1 MHGSAVNFLHF
12 YKPPQTLPP
21 PYPTNRPP
29 YLMNKPPYLTNSTPD
44 LASQRANAPLHFVN
58 HVSGSSPDLVSS
70 RSMLNHHLYLSSLS
84 NRNYLSNAHVAYEN
98 LNRFS
103 KQFEI
108 ENRFP
113 NKNSS
118 ITEHIQKIYDDR
130 GNVIYCMP
138 RDIEEIVE
146 NQIKN
151 VKISSSNIYNGV
163 RVEGE
168 PIYENVPMRNE
179 MRQRAH
185 SIQSIRFNDKNQLV
199 INEELINSQQLTGKI
214 PTAVR
219 LSSNSVN
226 KDLNINNMQHNL
238 NPLGNVSDSNLYDH
252 LAMELN
258 QQRSPVPSNPTNDLH
273 QFNLDL
279 VKQQQLNYKTSNN
292 ISDLNL
298 HDRINLE
305 VNKQQLH
312 LSAQNLY
319 EYNKKL
325 SSLKPDDH
333 NSNFKTNR
341 RDSANLKI
349 INREDDLSNIKSNEE
364 LNLKINDKL
373 STLNTNGTRL
383 NKIQSLMELPVMQK
397 DNIKVVKAES
407 FNDKENSLMST
418 PLDKNKSSFLLSRSI
433 SHIESKSMNSSKSQ
447 LFEDENTSSEN
458 IKTDQSTGK
467 KKKLRWVL
475 LGGRGKSSEK
485 IKVDYFVLYL

>member
-1 MHGSAVNFLHF
+1 
-12 YKPPQTLPP
+12 
-21 PYPTNRPP
+21 
-29 YLMNKPPYLTNSTPD
+29 
-44 LASQRANAPLHFVN
+44 
-58 HVSGSSPDLVSS
+58 
-70 RSMLNHHLYLSSLS
+70 MLNHHLYLNSLS

-103 KQFEI
+103 KQFEN

-151 VKISSSNIYNGV
+151 VKISSGNIYNGV

-185 SIQSIRFNDKNQLV
+185 SIQSMRFGDKPQLV
-199 INEELINSQQLTGKI
+199 INEEVMNHAGKI
-214 PTAVR
+214 STAMR

-226 KDLNINNMQHNL
+226 KELNIKPHNL
-238 NPLGNVSDSNLYDH
+238 TPSHNVSDSNLYDQ
-252 LAMELN
+252 LAMELS
-258 QQRSPVPSNPTNDLH
+258 QQRAPVVSSNPTTDMH
-273 QFNLDL
+273 QFAAELA
-279 VKQQQLNYKTSNN
+279 KQQNYKTSNN

-305 VNKQQLH
+305 VNKQLH
-312 LSAQNLY
+312 MSAQNLH

-333 NSNFKTNR
+333 LSNFIKPNR
-341 RDSANLKI
+341 RDSANLKTFQKD
-349 INREDDLSNIKSNEE
+349 ELSNIKLNEG
-364 LNLKINDKL
+364 LNLKISDEL
-373 STLNTNGTRL
+373 SNLNISNGTRL
-383 NKIQSLMELPVMQK
+383 NKIQSLMELSVMHK
-397 DNIKVVKAES
+397 DNIKVTKAES
-407 FNDKENSLMST
+407 FNDKENLLMGLSLE
-418 PLDKNKSSFLLSRSI
+418 KEKSSSLLLNRSI
-433 SHIESKSMNSSKSQ
+433 SHIESKSMNSLKSQ
-447 LFEDENTSSEN
+447 SLFSDESVVSDNS
-458 IKTDQSTGK
+458 KTDSNTGK
-467 KKKLRWVL
+467 KKKLRWGL
-475 LGGRGKSSEK
+475 LGARGKTTDK
-485 IKVDYFVLYL
+485 IKVKYIGYILDLYYIILNFFLSNFRVLP